1 MVQTPKVKS
10 AVDMVPIKHVLTA
23 GEESELEHLEQ
34 VIDRGMATFVEVG
47 RALLTI
53 RDRRLY
59 RSSHETFEGYCLERW
74 GFTRT
79 YAHRL
84 ISATEVVSN
93 VANLATNPNPP
104 SRESHARPLVGLPA
118 ARQQQVWTQANRE
131 AQEEGARVTAARI
144 EEILRRAAPARVPS
158 EREQIEKEEK
168 KVLAQDRR
176 DRELDAWED
185 GCRWLRKAIAAFQ
198 EAGRR
203 AVPVVAHLQQT
214 PKVG

>member
-1 MVQTPKVKS
+1 MKAKPVVKH
-10 AVDMVPIKHVLTA
+10 ILTA
-23 GEESELEHLEQ
+23 GEESELEHLEK
-34 VIDRGMATFVEVG
+34 VIDKGMATFVEVG

-59 RSSHETFEGYCLERW
+59 RSSHETFEVYCLERW

-84 ISATEVVSN
+84 ISATEVVEN
-93 VANLATNPNPP
+93 VAQWATNQPNNE
-104 SRESHARPLVGLPA
+104 RQTRPLVGLPA
-118 ARQQQVWTQANRE
+118 AQQQQVWTQANRE

-185 GCRWLRKAIAAFQ
+185 GCRHLRKAIAAFQ